1 MMQALAAFLA
11 RVFIRITG
19 LHIMTLEA
27 RKLAAAQTAS
37 RSVVQAIGTV
47 DDGGGDYEGDVI
59 ELLDHLDLPLR
70 PRPSASQASVLTKG
84 WANL

>member
-47 DDGGGDYEGDVI
+47 DDGGGDYEGEVI
-59 ELLDHLDLPLR
+59 EARGIGFDEYRAGCDC
-70 PRPSASQASVLTKG
+70 G
-84 WANL
+84 EDDDE